1 MTERTTS
8 AGVSVAGVI
17 TIVFVILKLV
27 GVISWKWVW
36 VFSPIWLSAAFVVG
50 IGILALV
57 GFSIIAIAD
66 FVIELVMGKE

>member
-1 MTERTTS
+1 MTERTTD
-8 AGVSVAGVI
+8 AGVSVIGVV

-27 GVISWKWVW
+27 GVISWKWLW
-36 VFSPIWLSAAFVVG
+36 VFSPIWLSAAFAVG

-66 FVIELVMGKE
+66 FVIELVTGKE

>member
-8 AGVSVAGVI
+8 AGVSVVGVI

-66 FVIELVMGKE
+66 FVIELVTGKE

>member
-66 FVIELVMGKE
+66 FVIELVTGKE

>member
-1 MTERTTS
+1 MTERTTG
-8 AGVSVAGVI
+8 AGVSVVGVI
-17 TIVFVILKLV
+17 TIVFVILKFV

-57 GFSIIAIAD
+57 SFSIIAIAD
-66 FVIELVMGKE
+66 FVIELVTGKE

>member
-8 AGVSVAGVI
+8 AGVSVVGVI

-36 VFSPIWLSAAFVVG
+36 VFSPIWLSADFVVG

-66 FVIELVMGKE
+66 FVIELVTGKE

>member
-8 AGVSVAGVI
+8 AGVSVVGVI

-66 FVIELVMGKE
+66 FVIEMVTGKE